1 MKGTRFAWRAQQHR
15 LPSIP
20 HALHALWSALRWNS
34 DEDAAA
40 LSLKPH
46 LGVRPHLLPSA
57 AKHLVSTLAN
67 HPELRES
74 ATRKPRTCAACPVG
88 YFRRAVTLRSCIAF
102 RHEPPRVMRWLQS
115 PLLSS
120 SQGVPSTGALS

>member
-74 ATRKPRTCAACPVG
+74 ATPCRILQARGHPEILHRVSPRAPSRDAMAAIAS
-88 YFRRAVTLRSCIAF
+88 AV
-102 RHEPPRVMRWLQS
+102 V
-115 PLLSS
+115 
-120 SQGVPSTGALS
+120 